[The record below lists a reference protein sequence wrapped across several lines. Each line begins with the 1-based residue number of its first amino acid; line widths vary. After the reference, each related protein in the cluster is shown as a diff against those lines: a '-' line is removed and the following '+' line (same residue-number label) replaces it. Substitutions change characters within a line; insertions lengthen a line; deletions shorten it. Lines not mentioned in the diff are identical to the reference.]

1 MIRKILPVILALVL
15 CVPMFACEPPSDE
28 TIAAVIESASGVAFT
43 QVLNNNPELLPTFRV
58 YALLNKQI
66 IEERTINVE
75 LANKMLQDVLMQC
88 RDLDPDDVNLV
99 LTLFNT
105 ILPLIQLPEEGVLSE
120 QQELFMLAFLNG
132 IITACDN
139 KLATMDPPPSPPV
152 SWEVESWFLKEILN
166 GLHRTS

>member
-1 MIRKILPVILALVL
+1 MIRKILPVLLALVL
-15 CVPMFACEPPSDE
+15 CVPMFACEPPSDA

-43 QVLNNNPELLPTFRV
+43 QILNNNEELLPTFRV

-66 IEERTINVE
+66 IEERTINAE

-88 RDLDPDDVNLV
+88 KDLDPDDVNLV

-105 ILPLIQLPEEGVLSE
+105 ILPLIQLPEEGVLE
-120 QQELFMLAFLNG
+120 ERQELFMLAFLNG
-132 IITACDN
+132 MITACDN
-139 KLATMDPPPSPPV
+139 KLATMDPPSPPPV

-166 GLHRTS
+166 GLHGTS